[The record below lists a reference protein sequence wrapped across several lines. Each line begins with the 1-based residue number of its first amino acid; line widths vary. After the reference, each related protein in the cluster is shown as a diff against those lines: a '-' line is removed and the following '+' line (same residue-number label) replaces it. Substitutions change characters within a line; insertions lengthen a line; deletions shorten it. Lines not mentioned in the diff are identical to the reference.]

1 MNLISEFEKLAA
13 MRDRGDLTAEEFT
26 RAKALLLNEQEGKAT
41 LSTSMS
47 SSAVPL
53 NNKESKQKRTQ
64 LIIASCATLT
74 AILSAVSVILNPSG
88 TSVGLLI
95 MWGGLAAWNWSLY
108 AKPTHRVQA
117 SE

>member
-26 RAKALLLNEQEGKAT
+26 RAKALLLNEQEGKTT
-41 LSTSMS
+41 LSTMP